1 MSRAGQRPGG
11 GGRGKDRGGCLLRLM
26 VVMVVLGAA
35 AALAWML
42 FLPVVFADQIR
53 ARTGFAVSVASLSC
67 NAFTGKLAVRGLVL
81 SNPGSFPVSDFV
93 ELREFS
99 GEADVWSLFS
109 DRLVLEAL
117 AVDVRRVTLVRRAD
131 GRSNAAVFQQNL
143 FGLTGGSSPAPAGP
157 AASAPAA
164 SPARKFLIRRFALR
178 FDQLVVA
185 DHTGTKPVVEEFT
198 LGLDQHYEN
207 VTDAKQLL
215 VPEVLRRLAAANFA
229 PALGGLVPGDFGRAL
244 GVAVQG
250 ATERGT
256 ELLKDAGQTATELF
270 KGLREKLEES
280 RKP

>member
-1 MSRAGQRPGG
+1 MSRGGPYRGG
-11 GGRGKDRGGCLLRLM
+11 GSRGGCRGGCLVRLL
-26 VVMVVLGAA
+26 VVWVVLGAA

-42 FLPVVFADQIR
+42 FLPVGVAEQIR
-53 ARTGFAVSVASLSC
+53 ARTGFAASVASLSC
-67 NAFTGKLAVRGLVL
+67 NVFTGKLAVRGLVL
-81 SNPGSFPVSDFV
+81 NNPASFPVNNFV

-109 DRLVLEAL
+109 ERPVLDDL

-131 GRSNAAVFQQNL
+131 GRSNAEVFQENL
-143 FGLTGGSSPAPAGP
+143 FGLTGATSPARGVAQT
-157 AASAPAA
+157 SVAP
-164 SPARKFLIRRFALR
+164 SPPARKFLIRRLALR

-185 DHTGTKPVVEEFT
+185 DHSGKTPVVEEFN

-215 VPEVLRRLAAANFA
+215 VPEVLRRLAAANLA
-229 PALGGLVPGDFGRAL
+229 PALGGLVSGDFGRAL

-250 ATERGT
+250 ATARGT
-256 ELLKDAGQTATELF
+256 EMLKDAGQTATELF
-270 KGLREKLEES
+270 KGLRERLEES